1 MTDERRSP
9 RKTTVTLAVATA
21 ALAAVIFI
29 ADTATLLDIAVAT
42 LYVVVV
48 LIAARFCKP
57 RSVVLVGLGCVALT
71 VLSWAL
77 APPARPSVE
86 TLINEFISIVTIG
99 VVTALAL
106 HAQQTV
112 SMLRNQA
119 NLLDLTHDPIFS
131 RDMDGKILYWNR
143 GAEELYGFKGAEALG
158 AVAPTLLQTTFVT
171 PLEQIMTRLLREGR
185 WEGELINRKADGTS
199 VVVTSRWSLQRDNAA
214 QPALI
219 LETNID
225 ISERKRME
233 EALQQAQSDL
243 ARLNRVL
250 VVGEMT
256 ASIAH
261 EVNQPIAAVVTSA
274 NAGLRWLDA
283 RPPVLEEVRQALTRI
298 EKDANRAREVVSRV
312 RALVKKVPPR
322 IEHWD
327 LNEAVG
333 EVVALTRPEL
343 LRNGVGLRN
352 DLSDDV
358 RLVKGDRVQ
367 LQQVLMNLI
376 VNAIEAMTGVHGR
389 PRELTISTARA
400 DPDTAMVEV
409 RDTGTGID
417 PGHLNRLFQSF
428 YTTKAEG
435 MGMGLAISRS
445 IVETHGGR
453 LEAAPNEPHG
463 AVFRFTLPTR
473 KNAQASTEVLRS

>member
-1 MTDERRSP
+1 M
-9 RKTTVTLAVATA
+9 
-21 ALAAVIFI
+21 
-29 ADTATLLDIAVAT
+29 
-42 LYVVVV
+42 
-48 LIAARFCKP
+48 
-57 RSVVLVGLGCVALT
+57 
-71 VLSWAL
+71 
-77 APPARPSVE
+77 
-86 TLINEFISIVTIG
+86 
-99 VVTALAL
+99 
-106 HAQQTV
+106 
-112 SMLRNQA
+112 
-119 NLLDLTHDPIFS
+119 
-131 RDMDGKILYWNR
+131 
-143 GAEELYGFKGAEALG
+143 
-158 AVAPTLLQTTFVT
+158 
-171 PLEQIMTRLLREGR
+171 REGR
-185 WEGELINRKADGTS
+185 WEGELVNRKTDGTP
-199 VVVTSRWSLQRDNAA
+199 VVVTSRWSLQRDNAG

-233 EALQQAQSDL
+233 EALQQAQADL
-243 ARLNRVL
+243 ARQNRVL

-274 NAGLRWLDA
+274 NAGLRWLDTQ
-283 RPPVLEEVRQALTRI
+283 PPALEEVRQALTRI
-298 EKDANRAREVVSRV
+298 EKDGNRAREVVSRV

-322 IEHWD
+322 IERWD

-343 LRNGVGLRN
+343 LRNGVVLRN
-352 DLSDDV
+352 ALSDDV

-409 RDTGTGID
+409 RDTGTGLD

-428 YTTKAEG
+428 YTTKPEG

-445 IVETHGGR
+445 IVEAHGGR
-453 LEAAPNEPHG
+453 LEAVPNEPHG
-463 AVFRFTLPTR
+463 AVFRFTLPT
-473 KNAQASTEVLRS
+473 KEDAQASTEVLRS

>member
-9 RKTTVTLAVATA
+9 RKTTVTLTVATA

-29 ADTATLLDIAVAT
+29 ADTATVLDIAVAT

-71 VLSWAL
+71 ILSWAL

-99 VVTALAL
+99 LATALAL

-112 SMLRNQA
+112 STLRNQA

-143 GAEELYGFKGAEALG
+143 GAEALYGFKSAEALG

-233 EALQQAQSDL
+233 EALQQAQADL

-298 EKDANRAREVVSRV
+298 EKDGNRAREVVSRV

-376 VNAIEAMTGVHGR
+376 VNAIEAMTGVQGR
-389 PRELTISTARA
+389 PRELTISTTRA